1 MFAVNFKLPKKNAV
15 IAVLLLLAILAV
27 AVIFRF
33 DIVSKREESTVSG
46 TDSFSVSEY
55 IASFGV
61 ETDSSTCV
69 IDEVIVPTEFNDV
82 YESYNDIQKEQG
94 FDLKKYKGLTL
105 SRYTLEVTNYTDKNI
120 SVFAEVLTY
129 RGEVVAADIYSTS
142 VNGFILP
149 LK

>member
-33 DIVSKREESTVSG
+33 DIVPKREESTVSG